1 MTSPPTA
8 RGRRA
13 PRVPEGGDVA
23 LEPGVG
29 PGEGDVAGR
38 LRVAVTRLHRRLR
51 AESLA
56 GLTPSQSSALASV
69 SRLGRPTLGEL
80 AQAEGVQ
87 PPSMTPV
94 VVALESSG
102 LLSRIQEPAD
112 RRVSRVELT
121 DAGRTTVAH
130 VRSLRDAFLARRL
143 SALGV
148 ADEDVRP
155 LVELLE
161 NLVAE

>member
-1 MTSPPTA
+1 
-8 RGRRA
+8 
-13 PRVPEGGDVA
+13 
-23 LEPGVG
+23 
-29 PGEGDVAGR
+29 
-38 LRVAVTRLHRRLR
+38 
-51 AESLA
+51 
-56 GLTPSQSSALASV
+56 
-69 SRLGRPTLGEL
+69 
-80 AQAEGVQ
+80 
-87 PPSMTPV
+87 MTPV